1 MTGGIKKTT
10 IMKRLGLIF
19 LLLLGM
25 AVSMQAQDIT
35 GKWKC
40 SKEILDRLNLG
51 YEDIS
56 GHYTFY
62 KNGKFKL
69 RIKGNKRTR
78 RYNTGIGQ
86 NAKTYTTHSNHRNL
100 SIKASGKYVV
110 NDGKITTVVR
120 PKDVKSY
127 VDISARQP
135 KIPDTGTGDYEYR
148 KIAMQELHYD
158 KASSVADVQ
167 SNMIRAEKYFMWSWR
182 DLSVRQEGDS
192 LVIGKIIKCSRK

>member
-1 MTGGIKKTT
+1 
-10 IMKRLGLIF
+10 MKRLGLIF

-69 RIKGNKRTR
+69 RIKGRKRTLR
-78 RYNTGIGQ
+78 SSVGVDHIESKPYRI
-86 NAKTYTTHSNHRNL
+86 HSQQRTI
-100 SIKASGKYVV
+100 SIKASGRYVI
-110 NDGKITTVVR
+110 NDGRITTKIR
-120 PKDVKSY
+120 PKKVKVY
-127 VDISARQP
+127 VDIDRNPPRPLNMDSSS
-135 KIPDTGTGDYEYR
+135 YE
-148 KIAMQELHYD
+148 
-158 KASSVADVQ
+158 
-167 SNMIRAEKYFMWSWR
+167 MIRHDY
-182 DLSVRQEGDS
+182 QERRYNNS
-192 LVIGKIIKCSRK
+192 

>member
-1 MTGGIKKTT
+1 M
-10 IMKRLGLIF
+10 LSNCSHCFELL

-25 AVSMQAQDIT
+25 VVSMQAQDIT

-40 SKEILDRLNLG
+40 STEILDRLNLG

-56 GHYTFY
+56 GHYTYY

-69 RIKGNKRTR
+69 RIKGRKRTLR
-78 RYNTGIGQ
+78 SSVGVDHIESKPYRI
-86 NAKTYTTHSNHRNL
+86 HSQQRTM
-100 SIKASGKYVV
+100 SIKASGRYVI
-110 NDGKITTVVR
+110 NGGRITTKIR
-120 PKDVKSY
+120 PKDVKTY

-135 KIPDTGTGDYEYR
+135 KPLDMNSGKYSMIQHD
-148 KIAMQELHYD
+148 IQERSYD
-158 KASSVADVQ
+158 RASSIADVQ

>member
-1 MTGGIKKTT
+1 MKKL
-10 IMKRLGLIF
+10 RLI
-19 LLLLGM
+19 LLLMLGM
-25 AVSMQAQDIT
+25 VVSMQAQDIT

-100 SIKASGKYVV
+100 SIKASGKYMVK
-110 NDGKITTVVR
+110 DGKITTVVR

-135 KIPDTGTGDYEYR
+135 KIPDTSTGDYEYR

>member
-1 MTGGIKKTT
+1 MKKL
-10 IMKRLGLIF
+10 RLILV
-19 LLLLGM
+19 LLLGM
-25 AVSMQAQDIT
+25 VASMQAQDIT

-100 SIKASGKYVV
+100 SIKASGKYMVK
-110 NDGKITTVVR
+110 DGKITTVVR

-135 KIPDTGTGDYEYR
+135 KIPDTSTGDYEYR

>member
-1 MTGGIKKTT
+1 MKKL
-10 IMKRLGLIF
+10 RLIL

-25 AVSMQAQDIT
+25 VVSMKAQDIT

-40 SKEILDRLNLG
+40 SKEILNRLSLG

-69 RIKGNKRTR
+69 SIKGNKRTR
-78 RYNTGIGQ
+78 RYNTGIDQ
-86 NAKTYTTHSNHRNL
+86 NAKTYTTRSNHRNL

-110 NDGKITTVVR
+110 KDGKITTVVR

-127 VDISARQP
+127 VDISAQQP
-135 KIPDTGTGDYEYR
+135 KIPNTSTGDYEYR

-158 KASSVADVQ
+158 NASSISDVQ

-182 DLSVRQEGDS
+182 DLSVRQKGDS

>member
-1 MTGGIKKTT
+1 
-10 IMKRLGLIF
+10 MKRLGLIF
-19 LLLLGM
+19 LLILGM

-69 RIKGNKRTR
+69 RIKGRKRTI
-78 RYNTGIGQ
+78 RYDTDIDQ
-86 NAKTYTTHSNHRNL
+86 YAKIYKTHSKHRTI
-100 SIKASGKYVV
+100 SIKASGRYVI
-110 NDGKITTVVR
+110 NDGRITTKIR
-120 PKDVKSY
+120 PKKVKVY
-127 VDISARQP
+127 VDIDRNPPRPLNMDSSSYEMIRH
-135 KIPDTGTGDYEYR
+135 DY
-148 KIAMQELHYD
+148 QERRYNN
-158 KASSVADVQ
+158 SSLIADVQ

-192 LVIGKIIKCSRK
+192 LGIGRIIKCSRK

>member
-1 MTGGIKKTT
+1 M
-10 IMKRLGLIF
+10 
-19 LLLLGM
+19 LGM
-25 AVSMQAQDIT
+25 VVSMQAQDIT

-100 SIKASGKYVV
+100 SIKASGKYMVK
-110 NDGKITTVVR
+110 DGKITTVVR

-135 KIPDTGTGDYEYR
+135 KIPDTSTGDYEYR

-192 LVIGKIIKCSRK
+192 LVIGKIIKCSKK

>member
-1 MTGGIKKTT
+1 MKKL
-10 IMKRLGLIF
+10 RLI
-19 LLLLGM
+19 LLLMLGM
-25 AVSMQAQDIT
+25 VVSMQAQDIT

-100 SIKASGKYVV
+100 SIKASGKYMVK
-110 NDGKITTVVR
+110 DGKITTVVR

-135 KIPDTGTGDYEYR
+135 KIPDTSTGDYEYR

-192 LVIGKIIKCSRK
+192 LVIGKIIKCSKK

>member
-1 MTGGIKKTT
+1 MKKL
-10 IMKRLGLIF
+10 RLI
-19 LLLLGM
+19 LLLMLGM
-25 AVSMQAQDIT
+25 VVSMQAQNIT

-69 RIKGNKRTR
+69 RIKGNKRTW
-78 RYNTGIGQ
+78 RYR
-86 NAKTYTTHSNHRNL
+86 YL

-135 KIPDTGTGDYEYR
+135 KTPDMDTSDYEYR

-158 KASSVADVQ
+158 QASFVADVQ